1 MQLVYRD
8 IAKVVDHRVNLT
20 LPDYIETEN
29 VEIIV
34 IPLTKSTEKKSIIDY
49 DEYFGVSNMGLTLID
64 NYLENTRN
72 EWDRKIPD

>member
-8 IAKVVDHRVNLT
+8 IANVVDHRVNLT
-20 LPDYIETEN
+20 LPDYIETDK

-34 IPLTKSTEKKSIIDY
+34 IPVTKPTEKKSIIDY
-49 DEYFGVSNMGLTLID
+49 DEYFGVSNMGLTFID
-64 NYLENTRN
+64 NYIENTRN